1 MSTKT
6 RRFYWL
12 RLMTDFFSQPKIKK
26 MRKDCGDTCVLIY
39 LKMQLSSLK
48 NDGILAF
55 EGIEDDFANEI
66 ALTLDEEVENAR
78 TALEFMLAQGMI
90 LDNGDD
96 TYCLP
101 ETQGLIGSEGMSAE
115 RMRNYRERHKK
126 MSQCDN
132 DVTQPLQVG
141 DVEKEKREEIREETK
156 EEEIVAQI
164 CLSDGTNYEITGS
177 QSTIWQQAYPDL
189 NVRSELLQAAA
200 WCKAN
205 PTRRKSRAGIERFI
219 VSWLG
224 RSQKQKNEAEVT
236 NERKHTES
244 NEIESSSS
252 ARLW

>member
-48 NDGILAF
+48 TDGALTF
-55 EGIEDDFANEI
+55 EGIEDEFVNEI
-66 ALTLDEEVENAR
+66 ALTLDESVDDVKVTLN
-78 TALEFMLAQGMI
+78 FMLTQGMI
-90 LDNGDD
+90 LDNGDE

-126 MSQCDN
+126 MSHCDN

-141 DVEKEKREEIREETK
+141 DVEKENREETK

-189 NVRSELLQAAA
+189 NVRSELLQAAT

>member
-48 NDGILAF
+48 TDGVLTF
-55 EGIEDDFANEI
+55 EGIEDEFVNEI
-66 ALTLDEEVENAR
+66 ALTLDESVDDVKVTLN
-78 TALEFMLAQGMI
+78 FMLTQGMI
-90 LDNGDD
+90 LDNGDE

-126 MSQCDN
+126 MSHCDN

-141 DVEKEKREEIREETK
+141 DVEKENREETK
-156 EEEIVAQI
+156 EEGIVAQI

-177 QSTIWQQAYPDL
+177 QSTIWQQAYPNL

-205 PTRRKSRAGIERFI
+205 PTRRKSRTGIERFI

-224 RSQKQKNEAEVT
+224 RSQKQKNEAEAT

>member
-48 NDGILAF
+48 TDGVLTF
-55 EGIEDDFANEI
+55 EGIEDEFVNEI
-66 ALTLDEEVENAR
+66 ALTLDESVDDVKVTLN
-78 TALEFMLAQGMI
+78 FMLTQGMI
-90 LDNGDD
+90 LDNGDE

-126 MSQCDN
+126 MSHCDN

-141 DVEKEKREEIREETK
+141 DVEKENREETK